1 MTPFLKRGWPWCK
14 AHLASPLLVV
24 EKSGGKKRWWTTRCR
39 TLLAS
44 KITEWNRNLKKIEEQ
59 NTATKRF
66 EIKVQKNK
74 GSSSFSE
81 YH

>member
-1 MTPFLKRGWPWCK
+1 
-14 AHLASPLLVV
+14 VV
-24 EKSGGKKRWWTTRCR
+24 EKSGGKKRWWMTRCR

-44 KITEWNRNLKKIEEQ
+44 KITEWNRNLKKFEEQ